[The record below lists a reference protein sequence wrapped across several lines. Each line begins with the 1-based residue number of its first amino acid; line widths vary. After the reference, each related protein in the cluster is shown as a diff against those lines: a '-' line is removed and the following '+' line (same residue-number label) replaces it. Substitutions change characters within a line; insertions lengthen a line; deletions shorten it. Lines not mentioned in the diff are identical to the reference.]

1 MAEEK
6 RAIRFMVEGRVQGVS
21 FRFYTR
27 ENADRL
33 DLVGYVRNLSDGRL
47 EVVAYGTEKH
57 LDGLEKKLH
66 KGPRM
71 ARIESIEREEVSAEE
86 LKELEQRDIFEIKLN

>member
-1 MAEEK
+1 MAEK
-6 RAIRFMVEGRVQGVS
+6 KAVRMMVDGRVQGVS
-21 FRFYTR
+21 FRFFTR

-47 EVVAYGTEKH
+47 EVCAYGTEKNI
-57 LDGLEKKLH
+57 DKLEKKLE

-71 ARIESIEREEVSAEE
+71 ARIESIDREEVSAEE
-86 LKELEQRDIFEIKLN
+86 LKELEEKDIFEIMLS

>member
-1 MAEEK
+1 
-6 RAIRFMVEGRVQGVS
+6 MVDGRVQGVS

-33 DLVGYVRNLSDGRL
+33 DLVGFVRNLSDGRL
-47 EVVAYGTEKH
+47 EVVGYGDPKN
-57 LDGLEKKLH
+57 LDKLEKMLH

-71 ARIESIEREEVSAEE
+71 ARIESVDREEVTDDEM
-86 LKELEQRDIFEIKLN
+86 KELESRDIFEIMLS

>member
-1 MAEEK
+1 MAEK
-6 RAIRFMVEGRVQGVS
+6 KAIRFMVDGRVQGVS
-21 FRFYTR
+21 FRFFTR

-47 EVVAYGTEKH
+47 EVVCYGEEKN
-57 LDGLEKKLH
+57 LDKLEKKLD

-71 ARIESIEREEVSAEE
+71 ARIESIDREEVSAEE
-86 LKELEQRDIFEIKLN
+86 LKELEERKIFEIMLS